1 MLSTILSGAV
11 VAGVLMVAAAPI
23 AAYAADAPKDK
34 ASCEKV
40 TGMKWDDATKTC
52 VKK

>member
-1 MLSTILSGAV
+1 MLSKILSGAMI
-11 VAGVLMVAAAPI
+11 AGVLMVVGAPI
-23 AAYAADAPKDK
+23 GAYAADAPKDK

-40 TGMKWDDATKTC
+40 DGMKWDDATKTC

>member
-1 MLSTILSGAV
+1 MLSKILSGAMI
-11 VAGVLMVAAAPI
+11 AGVLMVVGAPI
-23 AAYAADAPKDK
+23 GAYAADAPKDK